1 MSVLDSLIAQKTKK
15 KSAGKMCQYQ
25 LNILRHW
32 KGLKMKFNY
41 MTWKLKISFNSHLFS
56 TDIEVKRTCTS
67 KKFKK
72 WRMTVLQTILLI
84 FWMQWLHS
92 IRNLLLKVSI
102 SLSLEHCNQRV
113 PKWWEKKIHST
124 NQLTK
129 VIWKVWQV
137 IKMCLLM
144 QKLEK
149 VNMANWVS
157 KWPIKFQTWQE
168 DVSFSNQNQRF
179 SMKLRLTQDKTHHWA
194 IELKML
200 NQLALVDVKY
210 LKFLNRTR
218 AQIVKQMK
226 LTLVLIQIME
236 DQLNLVNKHWKS
248 GTLLNLVEIIRGLI
262 RLCYLSNILPSIW
275 TDSKSTSLNLQK
287 MKIIIY

>member
-1 MSVLDSLIAQKTKK
+1 
-15 KSAGKMCQYQ
+15 
-25 LNILRHW
+25 
-32 KGLKMKFNY
+32 
-41 MTWKLKISFNSHLFS
+41 
-56 TDIEVKRTCTS
+56 
-67 KKFKK
+67 
-72 WRMTVLQTILLI
+72 
-84 FWMQWLHS
+84 
-92 IRNLLLKVSI
+92 
-102 SLSLEHCNQRV
+102 
-113 PKWWEKKIHST
+113 
-124 NQLTK
+124 
-129 VIWKVWQV
+129 
-137 IKMCLLM
+137 MCLLM

-262 RLCYLSNILPSIW
+262 RLCHLSNILPSIW